1 MIDLDALAG
10 LRAVATHGSVVAAA
24 AATGFTPSAISQQ
37 VKRLERQTGVPLL
50 ERVGRGVMLTSHG
63 QHLVAAGEQV
73 LADLEKLEAG
83 LQQRAGVV
91 AGRVRLAAFSTA
103 MRGLIAP
110 IARSLRDA
118 HPDLTLT
125 LDERE
130 PWDVV
135 DLVASGQAELGI
147 VHRWGGVPLAVPDH
161 VVSTPV
167 ATDLAELVVHRDDPL
182 AARTRVTLHDL
193 VDVGWIATPE
203 GTICR
208 QWLSRMY
215 DGTGRPP
222 RIAHVSGEFD
232 VPPRA
237 GPRRPRRRA
246 GPTAWGG
253 RRSGTTWSPYLWGTP
268 SRSASSTR
276 CTAGRWRT
284 PLPSRRCW
292 RRSPGW
298 VRAAESTGSAGWP
311 CLGCGPAV
319 GTGFKRQRRE
329 GWVVGPGPAVG
340 FRVGT
345 RDLAP
350 PISHQPQV
358 PGCFFAIRAQSVR
371 L

>member
-37 VKRLERQTGVPLL
+37 VKRLEKQTGVPLL

-63 QHLVAAGEQV
+63 QHLVNAGERV
-73 LADLEKLEAG
+73 LADLEQLEAG

-110 IARSLRDA
+110 IARALRDA
-118 HPDLTLT
+118 HPDLELT

-161 VVSTPV
+161 VVTTAV

-182 AARTRVTLHDL
+182 ARRARVTPHDL

-222 RIAHVSGEFD
+222 RIAHVSGEFESHLAL
-232 VPPRA
+232 VRA
-237 GPRRPRRRA
+237 GLGVALVPRMGRGPLGDDLVAVRVVDPEPVRLVDALHRRTMA
-246 GPTAWGG
+246 D
-253 RRSGTTWSPYLWGTP
+253 S
-268 SRSASSTR
+268 
-276 CTAGRWRT
+276 
-284 PLPSRRCW
+284 
-292 RRSPGW
+292 
-298 VRAAESTGSAGWP
+298 
-311 CLGCGPAV
+311 PAV
-319 GTGFKRQRRE
+319 Q
-329 GWVVGPGPAVG
+329 AV
-340 FRVGT
+340 
-345 RDLAP
+345 LAA
-350 PISHQPQV
+350 
-358 PGCFFAIRAQSVR
+358 FAGLA
-371 L
+371 